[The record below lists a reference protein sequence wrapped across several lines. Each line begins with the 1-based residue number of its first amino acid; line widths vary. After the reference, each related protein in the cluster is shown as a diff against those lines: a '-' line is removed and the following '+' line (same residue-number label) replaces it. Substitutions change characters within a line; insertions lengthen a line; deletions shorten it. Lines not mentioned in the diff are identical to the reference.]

1 MEQVFFEGEFFEAR
15 VLLEKLI
22 KSAQKRIVIID
33 GYIDAAT
40 FEILDVRN
48 QGVSA
53 DIYSGKDLTNL
64 RNTHNASSSAGLIE
78 THLWS
83 KPSHDRWI
91 IIDDSLYHCGHSLK
105 DMGRKLSAIMLMGT
119 APETILDQI
128 R

>member
-1 MEQVFFEGEFFEAR
+1 

-33 GYIDAAT
+33 GYIDAVT

-64 RNTHNASSSAGLIE
+64 RNTHNASSGAGLIE

-105 DMGRKLSAIMLMGT
+105 DMGKKLSAIMLMGT